1 VANKKFPSSEGC
13 RETAG
18 WVGSPLITDYP
29 PLSLPLPLS
38 HTLMKFVCTQHD
50 LNVNLALVS
59 RAVST
64 RPNHPV
70 LANIKIEATTE
81 PEQIT
86 LTGFDLS
93 LGIQASFGARV
104 EEEGILT
111 LPAKLLNDIIAK
123 LPSGDITLDDEAG
136 ENLVTIA
143 SASGRYQVRGM
154 GAEEFPELPSIED
167 GETNQLSAT
176 AFIDGLKGSLVAC
189 SQDETKQILTGVYLK
204 VEPERLEF
212 AATDGHR
219 LGIVEVYPTEAEDTG
234 EADESTIAAT
244 ETVGSF
250 EVTVPAKALRELE
263 KMLGSRQEKDRLEL
277 QLEQGQVV
285 FAWGDQKLTT
295 RTLEG
300 KYPDYRLLIPK
311 QFQRQ
316 ITLDRKQLLSSLER
330 IAILADQAN
339 LVKFSIDS
347 GKGEISLSVE
357 AADRG
362 SGRESLPAQ
371 ISGTD
376 LDIAF
381 NVKYLMD
388 GLKTLPTQEIVIN
401 LNGPLEPV
409 ILTPLGGL
417 KMTYLV
423 MPVQLRS

>member
-1 VANKKFPSSEGC
+1 
-13 RETAG
+13 
-18 WVGSPLITDYP
+18 
-29 PLSLPLPLS
+29 
-38 HTLMKFVCTQHD
+38 MKFVCTQHD

-64 RPNHPV
+64 RPTHPV
-70 LANIKIEATTE
+70 LANIKIEASTN
-81 PEQIT
+81 PSSIQ

-93 LGIQASFGARV
+93 LGIQTNFAAVV
-104 EEEGILT
+104 EDDGILT
-111 LPAKLLNDIIAK
+111 LPAKLLVDIIAK
-123 LPSGDITLDDEAG
+123 LPTGEITIDDEAG
-136 ENLVTIA
+136 ENLVTIT
-143 SASGRYQVRGM
+143 SVSGRYQVRGM
-154 GAEEFPELPSIED
+154 SADEFPELPSIEQ
-167 GETNQLSAT
+167 GETNQLSAA

-189 SQDETKQILTGVYLK
+189 SQDESKQVLTGVYLK
-204 VEPERLEF
+204 VEPDRLEF

-219 LGIVEVYPTEAEDTG
+219 LGIVEVYPNDLISEELGAEETEKPREDR
-234 EADESTIAAT
+234 ETISPAVSSSPSPQAQLT
-244 ETVGSF
+244 KSF

-263 KMLGSRQEKDRLEL
+263 KMLGAGEGDLLGL

-285 FAWGDQKLTT
+285 FGWGDRKLTT

-330 IAILADQAN
+330 IAVLADQTN

-347 GKGEISLSVE
+347 TNNTIALSVE
-357 AADRG
+357 SQERG
-362 SGRESLPAQ
+362 SGRESLIAQ
-371 ISGTD
+371 ISGDD

-381 NVKYLMD
+381 NIKYLMD
-388 GLKTLPTQEIVIN
+388 GLKTLPTQEITIA

-409 ILTPLGGL
+409 ILTPLGGI

>member
-1 VANKKFPSSEGC
+1 
-13 RETAG
+13 
-18 WVGSPLITDYP
+18 
-29 PLSLPLPLS
+29 
-38 HTLMKFVCTQHD
+38 MKFVCTQHD
-50 LNVNLALVS
+50 LNINLALVS

-64 RPNHPV
+64 RPTHPV
-70 LANIKIEATTE
+70 LANIKIEATSN
-81 PEQIT
+81 PELIQ

-93 LGIQASFGARV
+93 LGIQTSFIAQV
-104 EEEGILT
+104 ESEGTLT
-111 LPAKLLNDIIAK
+111 LPAKLLNDIVAK
-123 LPSGDITLDDEAG
+123 LPSGEITLDDEAG
-136 ENLVTIA
+136 ENLVTIT

-154 GAEEFPELPSIED
+154 SAEEFPELPSIEQ

-189 SQDETKQILTGVYLK
+189 SQDESKQVLTGVYLK

-219 LGIVEVYPTEAEDTG
+219 LGIVEVYPNDSEDASAENAEPLEKANT
-234 EADESTIAAT
+234 
-244 ETVGSF
+244 GSF

-263 KMLGSRQEKDRLEL
+263 KMLATGQEGDRLGL

-285 FAWGDQKLTT
+285 FGWGERKLTT

-316 ITLDRKQLLSSLER
+316 ITLDRKQLLSALER
-330 IAILADQAN
+330 IAVLADQTN
-339 LVKFSIDS
+339 LVKFSINSTKQSID
-347 GKGEISLSVE
+347 LSVE
-357 AADRG
+357 SQDRG
-362 SGRESLPAQ
+362 SGRESLVAQ
-371 ISGTD
+371 ISGAD

-381 NVKYLMD
+381 NIKYLMD
-388 GLKTLPTQEIVIN
+388 GLKTLLTQEITIS

-409 ILTPLGGL
+409 ILTPLGGV

>member
-1 VANKKFPSSEGC
+1 
-13 RETAG
+13 
-18 WVGSPLITDYP
+18 
-29 PLSLPLPLS
+29 
-38 HTLMKFVCTQHD
+38 MKFVCTQHD
-50 LNVNLALVS
+50 LNINLALVS

-64 RPNHPV
+64 RPTHPV
-70 LANIKIEATTE
+70 LANIKLEATTN
-81 PEQIT
+81 PDTIQ

-93 LGIQASFGARV
+93 LGIQTNFSAQV
-104 EEEGILT
+104 EEAGILT
-111 LPAKLLNDIIAK
+111 LPAKLLNDIVAK
-123 LPSGDITLDDEAG
+123 LPSGEITLDDEAG
-136 ENLVTIA
+136 ENLVTIT
-143 SASGRYQVRGM
+143 SESGRYQVRGM
-154 GAEEFPELPSIED
+154 SAEEFPELPSIEQ

-189 SQDETKQILTGVYLK
+189 SQDESKQVLTGVYLK

-219 LGIVEVYPTEAEDTG
+219 LGIVEVYPNDTDSAADGESAAESV
-234 EADESTIAAT
+234 ANPSM
-244 ETVGSF
+244 GSF

-263 KMLGSRQEKDRLEL
+263 KMLGSGQEEDRLGL

-285 FAWGDQKLTT
+285 FGWGDRKLTT

-316 ITLDRKQLLSSLER
+316 ITLDRKQLLSALER
-330 IAILADQAN
+330 IAVLADKTN

-347 GKGEISLSVE
+347 ASQSIALSVE
-357 AADRG
+357 SQDLG
-362 SGRESLPAQ
+362 SGRESLAGQ
-371 ISGTD
+371 VSGAD

-381 NVKYLMD
+381 NIKYLMD
-388 GLKTLPTQEIVIN
+388 GLKTLLTQEITIS

-409 ILTPLGGL
+409 ILTPLGGV

-423 MPVQLRS
+423 MPVQLRN

>member
-1 VANKKFPSSEGC
+1 
-13 RETAG
+13 
-18 WVGSPLITDYP
+18 
-29 PLSLPLPLS
+29 
-38 HTLMKFVCTQHD
+38 MKFVCTQHD

-59 RAVST
+59 RAVPA
-64 RPNHPV
+64 RPTHPV
-70 LANIKIEATTE
+70 LANIKIEVTSN
-81 PEQIT
+81 PDLIR

-93 LGIQASFGARV
+93 LGIQTSFIANVIEAGV
-104 EEEGILT
+104 LT
-111 LPAKLLNDIIAK
+111 LPAKLLNDIVAK
-123 LPSGDITLDDEAG
+123 LPSGEIALDDEAG
-136 ENLVTIA
+136 ENLITIT

-167 GETNQLSAT
+167 GETNQLSAA

-204 VEPERLEF
+204 VNADCLEF

-219 LGIVEVYPTEAEDTG
+219 LGIVEVYPPETERAELP
-234 EADESTIAAT
+234 AT
-244 ETVGSF
+244 ARAF
-250 EVTVPAKALRELE
+250 EVTVPAKALRELD
-263 KMLGSRQEKDRLEL
+263 KMLGNRHEGDKLEL
-277 QLEQGQVV
+277 QLEQGQVI

-300 KYPDYRLLIPK
+300 KYPDYRLLIPR

-316 ITLDRKQLLSSLER
+316 ITLDRKQLLGALER
-330 IAILADQAN
+330 IAILADQTN
-339 LVKFSIDS
+339 LVKFSIDGTGQS
-347 GKGEISLSVE
+347 IALSVE
-357 AADRG
+357 AQDRG

-371 ISGTD
+371 ISGAD

-388 GLKTLPTQEIVIN
+388 GLKTVPTQEITISM
-401 LNGPLEPV
+401 NGPLEPV
-409 ILTPLGGL
+409 ILTPLGGI

>member
-1 VANKKFPSSEGC
+1 
-13 RETAG
+13 
-18 WVGSPLITDYP
+18 
-29 PLSLPLPLS
+29 
-38 HTLMKFVCTQHD
+38 MKFVCNQHD

-64 RPNHPV
+64 RPTHPV
-70 LANIKIEATTE
+70 LANIKLSATTE
-81 PEQIT
+81 PDCIQ

-93 LGIQASFGARV
+93 LGIQTNFSAQV
-104 EEEGILT
+104 EEEGTLT
-111 LPAKLLNDIIAK
+111 LPAKLLNDIVAK
-123 LPSGDITLDDEAG
+123 LPSGEITLDDEAG
-136 ENLVTIA
+136 ENLVTIT

-154 GAEEFPELPSIED
+154 SAEEFPELPSIEQ

-176 AFIDGLKGSLVAC
+176 AFIDGLKGSLIAC
-189 SQDETKQILTGVYLK
+189 SQDESKQVLTGVYLK

-219 LGIVEVYPTEAEDTG
+219 LGIVEVYPNESQDPQTSEEESLGADT
-234 EADESTIAAT
+234 
-244 ETVGSF
+244 GSF

-263 KMLGSRQEKDRLEL
+263 KMLATGQDGDRLGL

-285 FAWGDQKLTT
+285 FGWGDRKLTT

-316 ITLDRKQLLSSLER
+316 ITLDRKQILSALER
-330 IAILADQAN
+330 IAVLADQSN
-339 LVKFSIDS
+339 LVKFSIDNTS
-347 GKGEISLSVE
+347 QSIALSVE
-357 AADRG
+357 SQDRG
-362 SGRESLPAQ
+362 SGRESLTAQ
-371 ISGTD
+371 ISGD
-376 LDIAF
+376 NLDIAF
-381 NVKYLMD
+381 NIKYLMD
-388 GLKTLPTQEIVIN
+388 GLKTLITQEITIN

-409 ILTPLGGL
+409 ILTPLGGV

>member
-1 VANKKFPSSEGC
+1 
-13 RETAG
+13 
-18 WVGSPLITDYP
+18 
-29 PLSLPLPLS
+29 
-38 HTLMKFVCTQHD
+38 MKFVCTQHD

-59 RAVST
+59 RAVPA
-64 RPNHPV
+64 RPTHPV
-70 LANIKIEATTE
+70 LANIKIEVTTN
-81 PEQIT
+81 PELIR

-93 LGIQASFGARV
+93 LGIQTSFIANVV
-104 EEEGILT
+104 EEGVLT
-111 LPAKLLNDIIAK
+111 LPAKLLNDIVSK

-136 ENLVTIA
+136 ENLITIT

-167 GETNQLSAT
+167 GETNQLSST

-204 VEPERLEF
+204 VNADCLEF

-219 LGIVEVYPTEAEDTG
+219 LGIVEVYPAETEGQT
-234 EADESTIAAT
+234 TAT
-244 ETVGSF
+244 DRAF
-250 EVTVPAKALRELE
+250 EVTVPAKALRELD
-263 KMLGSRQEKDRLEL
+263 KMLGNRQDGDELEL

-316 ITLDRKQLLSSLER
+316 ITLDRKQLLGALER
-330 IAILADQAN
+330 IAVLADQTN
-339 LVKFSIDS
+339 LVKFSIDGTS
-347 GKGEISLSVE
+347 QSIALSVE
-357 AADRG
+357 AQDRG
-362 SGRESLPAQ
+362 SGRESLAAQ
-371 ISGTD
+371 ISGAD

-388 GLKTLPTQEIVIN
+388 GLKTLPTQEITISM
-401 LNGPLEPV
+401 NGPLEPV
-409 ILTPLGGL
+409 ILTPLGGI

>member
-1 VANKKFPSSEGC
+1 
-13 RETAG
+13 
-18 WVGSPLITDYP
+18 
-29 PLSLPLPLS
+29 
-38 HTLMKFVCTQHD
+38 MKFVCTQHD
-50 LNVNLALVS
+50 LNINLALVS

-64 RPNHPV
+64 RPTHPV
-70 LANIKIEATTE
+70 LANIKIAATAE
-81 PEQIT
+81 PDLIQ

-93 LGIQASFGARV
+93 LGIQTNFAARV

-111 LPAKLLNDIIAK
+111 LPAKLLNDIVAK
-123 LPSGDITLDDEAG
+123 LPSGEITLDDEAG
-136 ENLVTIA
+136 DNLVTIT

-154 GAEEFPELPSIED
+154 SAEEFPELPSIER

-176 AFIDGLKGSLVAC
+176 AFIDGLKGSLIAC
-189 SQDETKQILTGVYLK
+189 SQDETKQVLTGVYLK

-219 LGIVEVYPTEAEDTG
+219 LGIVEVYPNEVERASEEEATEP
-234 EADESTIAAT
+234 AAT
-244 ETVGSF
+244 ANTSSF

-263 KMLGSRQEKDRLEL
+263 KMLAAGTEKDRLGL

-285 FAWGDQKLTT
+285 FGWGERKLTT

-316 ITLDRKQLLSSLER
+316 ITLDRKQLLSALER
-330 IAILADQAN
+330 IAVLADQSN
-339 LVKFSIDS
+339 LVKFSIASDRQS
-347 GKGEISLSVE
+347 IDLSVE
-357 AADRG
+357 SQDRG
-362 SGRESLPAQ
+362 SGRESLLAQ
-371 ISGTD
+371 ISGAD

-381 NVKYLMD
+381 NIKYLMD
-388 GLKTLPTQEIVIN
+388 GLKTLPTQEITIS

-409 ILTPLGGL
+409 ILTPLGGV

-423 MPVQLRS
+423 MPVQLRN

>member
-1 VANKKFPSSEGC
+1 
-13 RETAG
+13 
-18 WVGSPLITDYP
+18 
-29 PLSLPLPLS
+29 
-38 HTLMKFVCTQHD
+38 MKFVCTQHD
-50 LNVNLALVS
+50 LNINLALVS

-64 RPNHPV
+64 RPTHPV
-70 LANIKIEATTE
+70 LANIKLEATTN
-81 PEQIT
+81 PDTIQ

-93 LGIQASFGARV
+93 LGIQTNFSAQV
-104 EEEGILT
+104 EESGMLT
-111 LPAKLLNDIIAK
+111 LPAKLLNDIVAK
-123 LPSGDITLDDEAG
+123 LPSGEITLDDEAG
-136 ENLVTIA
+136 ENLVTIT
-143 SASGRYQVRGM
+143 SESGRYQVRGM
-154 GAEEFPELPSIED
+154 SAEEFPELPSIEQ

-189 SQDETKQILTGVYLK
+189 SQDESKQVLTGVYLK

-219 LGIVEVYPTEAEDTG
+219 LGIVEVYPNDADSADGDSDAESV
-234 EADESTIAAT
+234 ANPSM
-244 ETVGSF
+244 GSF

-263 KMLGSRQEKDRLEL
+263 KMLGSGQDEDRLGL

-285 FAWGDQKLTT
+285 FGWGDRKLTT

-316 ITLDRKQLLSSLER
+316 ITLDRKQLLSALER
-330 IAILADQAN
+330 IAVLADKTN

-347 GKGEISLSVE
+347 ASQSIALSVE
-357 AADRG
+357 SQDLG
-362 SGRESLPAQ
+362 SGRESLAGQ
-371 ISGTD
+371 VSGAD

-381 NVKYLMD
+381 NIKYLMD
-388 GLKTLPTQEIVIN
+388 GLKTLLTQEITIS

-409 ILTPLGGL
+409 ILTPLGGV

-423 MPVQLRS
+423 MPVQLRT

>member
-1 VANKKFPSSEGC
+1 
-13 RETAG
+13 
-18 WVGSPLITDYP
+18 
-29 PLSLPLPLS
+29 
-38 HTLMKFVCTQHD
+38 MKFVCTQHD

-59 RAVST
+59 RAVPA
-64 RPNHPV
+64 RPTHPV
-70 LANIKIEATTE
+70 LANIKIEVTAN
-81 PEQIT
+81 PELIR

-93 LGIQASFGARV
+93 LGIQTSFIANVV
-104 EEEGILT
+104 EEGVLT
-111 LPAKLLNDIIAK
+111 LPAKLLNDIVSK

-136 ENLVTIA
+136 ENLITIT
-143 SASGRYQVRGM
+143 SASGRYQVRGL

-167 GETNQLSAT
+167 GETNQLSST

-204 VEPERLEF
+204 VNADCLEF

-219 LGIVEVYPTEAEDTG
+219 LGIVEVYPAEKEG
-234 EADESTIAAT
+234 EAPTTDRA
-244 ETVGSF
+244 F
-250 EVTVPAKALRELE
+250 EVTVPAKALRELD
-263 KMLGSRQEKDRLEL
+263 KMLGNRQDGDELEL

-316 ITLDRKQLLSSLER
+316 ITLDRKQLLGALER
-330 IAILADQAN
+330 IAVLADQTN
-339 LVKFSIDS
+339 LVKFSIDGTS
-347 GKGEISLSVE
+347 QSIALSVE
-357 AADRG
+357 AQDRG

-371 ISGTD
+371 ISGAD

-388 GLKTLPTQEIVIN
+388 GLKTLPTQEITISM
-401 LNGPLEPV
+401 NGPLEPV
-409 ILTPLGGL
+409 ILTPLGGI

>member
-1 VANKKFPSSEGC
+1 
-13 RETAG
+13 
-18 WVGSPLITDYP
+18 
-29 PLSLPLPLS
+29 
-38 HTLMKFVCTQHD
+38 MKFVCTQHD

-64 RPNHPV
+64 RPTHPV
-70 LANIKIEATTE
+70 LANIKIEATTD
-81 PEQIT
+81 PEQIR

-93 LGIQASFGARV
+93 LGIQASFGAQV
-104 EEEGILT
+104 AEEGILT
-111 LPAKLLNDIIAK
+111 LPAKLLNDIVAK
-123 LPSGDITLDDEAG
+123 LPSGDITLDDESG
-136 ENLVTIA
+136 DNLVTIT
-143 SASGRYQVRGM
+143 SASGRYQVRGLS
-154 GAEEFPELPSIED
+154 ADEFPELPSIED
-167 GETNQLSAT
+167 GETNRLSAN

-219 LGIVEVYPTEAEDTG
+219 LGIVEVYPAES
-234 EADESTIAAT
+234 ESAPSEDGAIDGT

-263 KMLGSRQEKDRLEL
+263 KMLGSRNEKDRLEL

-347 GKGEISLSVE
+347 TKGEISLSVE
-357 AADRG
+357 AQDRG
-362 SGRESLPAQ
+362 SGRESLSAQ
-371 ISGTD
+371 ISGAD

-381 NVKYLMD
+381 NIKYLMD

-423 MPVQLRS
+423 MPVQLRN

>member
-1 VANKKFPSSEGC
+1 VPYLQSLHLLLQILG
-13 RETAG
+13 
-18 WVGSPLITDYP
+18 
-29 PLSLPLPLS
+29 SLPPPKCSFPTPISYLP
-38 HTLMKFVCTQHD
+38 MKFVCTQHD
-50 LNVNLALVS
+50 LNINLALVS
-59 RAVST
+59 RAVPA
-64 RPNHPV
+64 RPTHPV
-70 LANIKIEATTE
+70 LANIKIEATTN
-81 PEQIT
+81 PDQIR

-93 LGIQASFGARV
+93 LGIQTSFIAQV
-104 EEEGILT
+104 MDEGTLT
-111 LPAKLLNDIIAK
+111 LPAKLLNDIVAK
-123 LPSGDITLDDEAG
+123 LPSGEITLDDEAG
-136 ENLVTIA
+136 ENLVTIT
-143 SASGRYQVRGM
+143 SASGRYQMRGM

-167 GETNQLSAT
+167 GETNQLSAA

-204 VEPERLEF
+204 VNADCLEF

-219 LGIVEVYPTEAEDTG
+219 LGIVEVYPAETEEQSASTTG
-234 EADESTIAAT
+234 CA
-244 ETVGSF
+244 F
-250 EVTVPAKALRELE
+250 EVTVPAKALRELD
-263 KMLGSRQEKDRLEL
+263 KMLASTSLSAGGARQDGAKLEL

-316 ITLDRKQLLSSLER
+316 ITLDRKQLLSALER
-330 IAILADQAN
+330 IAILADQSN

-347 GKGEISLSVE
+347 SGQSIDLSVE
-357 AADRG
+357 AQDRG
-362 SGRESLPAQ
+362 SGRESLVAQ
-371 ISGTD
+371 ISGAD

-388 GLKTLPTQEIVIN
+388 GLKTLPTQEITIN

-409 ILTPLGGL
+409 ILTPLGGV

>member
-1 VANKKFPSSEGC
+1 
-13 RETAG
+13 
-18 WVGSPLITDYP
+18 
-29 PLSLPLPLS
+29 
-38 HTLMKFVCTQHD
+38 MKFVCTQHD
-50 LNVNLALVS
+50 LNINLALVS

-64 RPNHPV
+64 RPTHPV
-70 LANIKIEATTE
+70 LANIKLEATTN
-81 PEQIT
+81 PDTIQ

-93 LGIQASFGARV
+93 LGIQTNFSAQV
-104 EEEGILT
+104 EESGILT
-111 LPAKLLNDIIAK
+111 LPAKLLNDIVAK
-123 LPSGDITLDDEAG
+123 LPSGEITLDDEAG
-136 ENLVTIA
+136 ENLVTIT
-143 SASGRYQVRGM
+143 SESGRYQVRGM
-154 GAEEFPELPSIED
+154 SAEEFPELPSIEQ

-189 SQDETKQILTGVYLK
+189 SQDESKQVLTGVYLK

-219 LGIVEVYPTEAEDTG
+219 LGIVEVYPNDTESSAADGESEAESV
-234 EADESTIAAT
+234 ANPSM
-244 ETVGSF
+244 GSF

-263 KMLGSRQEKDRLEL
+263 KMLGSGQDEDRLGL

-285 FAWGDQKLTT
+285 FGWGDRKLTT

-316 ITLDRKQLLSSLER
+316 ITLDRKQLLSALER
-330 IAILADQAN
+330 IAVLADKTN

-347 GKGEISLSVE
+347 ASQSIALSVE
-357 AADRG
+357 SQDLG
-362 SGRESLPAQ
+362 SGRESLAGQ
-371 ISGTD
+371 VSGAD

-381 NVKYLMD
+381 NIKYLMD
-388 GLKTLPTQEIVIN
+388 GLKTLLTQEITIS

-409 ILTPLGGL
+409 ILTPLGGV

-423 MPVQLRS
+423 MPVQLRN